1 MVALTSALRDRWVR
15 TRALY
20 SASFCHWRADGQGE
34 SANLTSRFGTTPHPQ
49 KLTIAP
55 IFIADKVSPALS
67 REKDGNCV
75 SLRRLGRC
83 EGRSAGRLRASS
95 QRMERRNR
103 HRRLLSP
110 RRKRPC
116 RRTADQRDELAP
128 LDHSITS
135 SAIASR
141 SGYLPSAI
149 GPAENSGSGCRQAP
163 NTSLVAELDEL
174 GRNPEHSIRAAAGI
188 LKAQHFNLAMS
199 TLTLHCSAIDL
210 TARVKSGSR
219 TKS

>member
-1 MVALTSALRDRWVR
+1 
-15 TRALY
+15 
-20 SASFCHWRADGQGE
+20 
-34 SANLTSRFGTTPHPQ
+34 
-49 KLTIAP
+49 
-55 IFIADKVSPALS
+55 
-67 REKDGNCV
+67 
-75 SLRRLGRC
+75 
-83 EGRSAGRLRASS
+83 
-95 QRMERRNR
+95 MERRNR

-174 GRNPEHSIRAAAGI
+174 GRNPEHSIREGSALQPGDVDINAALLSDRLDRSREIGVAHQVLIAHPADGCPGHLGQI
-188 LKAQHFNLAMS
+188 EDQRDYVQRAQQ
-199 TLTLHCSAIDL
+199 TQ
-210 TARVKSGSR
+210 
-219 TKS
+219 